1 MSVFHILKDGSRPT
15 DIIGHVVR
23 MEDAYPL
30 YQFLHSINRTKSQAK
45 KTSTYRSFKNEVKVC
60 VKKS

>member
-15 DIIGHVVR
+15 DIIGHIVR

-30 YQFLHSINRTKSQAK
+30 YQLLHSIHKMKSQ
-45 KTSTYRSFKNEVKVC
+45 
-60 VKKS
+60 VKKKNT